1 MKEFK
6 DTLAGF
12 VLFFLTTII
21 NVTLAI
27 IIFYFVQHK
36 STWMIVISIIA
47 LVIVVS
53 LFMTIFDYFRRKTM
67 ITKPLKEILDATES
81 LAKGNFDFN
90 IRYNHSYENF
100 DEFDLIKDYLKKMA
114 NELKKN
120 QMINNDFISNVS
132 HEIKTPLSVIT
143 NYAKLL
149 ENEKLT
155 KEERKQYLNNLKHA
169 TKKLSDLVTNIL
181 RLNKLEN
188 QKLIPEIKRFNISEL
203 IINKIIQYESIIEEK
218 NIELDVN
225 IQEDLYINSEESY
238 IEIIVNNL
246 LTNAIKFTNEKGTI
260 SVSLQKNK
268 NEYEIKVK
276 DTGIG
281 MNAETGKH
289 IFDKFYQGDTSHASE
304 GNGLGLALVKKVI
317 DIIGGSISVESKLNE
332 GTTFIVTVKEN

>member
-47 LVIVVS
+47 LVIVMS

-120 QMINNDFISNVS
+120 QMINNDFISNFS

-155 KEERKQYLNNLKHA
+155 KEERKQYLNSLKHA

-289 IFDKFYQGDTSHASE
+289 IFDKFYQGDTSRSSI
-304 GNGLGLALVKKVI
+304 GNGLGLTLVKKVI
-317 DIIGGSISVESKLNE
+317 DILGGSIKVESEIGK
-332 GTTFIVTVKEN
+332 GTTFTVVLKEK

>member
-12 VLFFLTTII
+12 ILFFLTTII

-36 STWMIVISIIA
+36 STWMIAISIIA
-47 LVIVVS
+47 LVIVMS

-81 LAKGNFDFN
+81 LAKGTFDFN

-188 QKLIPEIKRFNISEL
+188 QKLIPEIKRFNLSEL

-289 IFDKFYQGDTSHASE
+289 IFDKFYQGDTSHHKE
-304 GNGLGLALVKKVI
+304 GNGLGLSLVKKVI
-317 DIIGGSISVESKLNE
+317 DIIGGSISVESEINK
-332 GTTFIVTVKEN
+332 GTTFIVLIKEN

>member
-47 LVIVVS
+47 LVIVMS

-120 QMINNDFISNVS
+120 QMINNDFISNFS

-155 KEERKQYLNNLKHA
+155 KEERKQYLNSLKHA

-289 IFDKFYQGDTSHASE
+289 IFDKFYQGDTSHHKE
-304 GNGLGLALVKKVI
+304 GNGLGLSLVKKVI
-317 DIIGGSISVESKLNE
+317 DIIGGSISVESEINK
-332 GTTFIVTVKEN
+332 GTTFIVLIKEN

>member
-47 LVIVVS
+47 LVIVMS

-289 IFDKFYQGDTSHASE
+289 IFDKFYQGDTSHHKE
-304 GNGLGLALVKKVI
+304 GNGLGLSLVKKVI
-317 DIIGGSISVESKLNE
+317 DIIGGSISVESKINK
-332 GTTFIVTVKEN
+332 GTTFIVLIKEN

>member
-1 MKEFK
+1 MSRN
-6 DTLAGF
+6 T
-12 VLFFLTTII
+12 
-21 NVTLAI
+21 
-27 IIFYFVQHK
+27 
-36 STWMIVISIIA
+36 
-47 LVIVVS
+47 
-53 LFMTIFDYFRRKTM
+53 
-67 ITKPLKEILDATES
+67 
-81 LAKGNFDFN
+81 
-90 IRYNHSYENF
+90 
-100 DEFDLIKDYLKKMA
+100 
-114 NELKKN
+114 
-120 QMINNDFISNVS
+120 
-132 HEIKTPLSVIT
+132 
-143 NYAKLL
+143 KLL

-289 IFDKFYQGDTSHASE
+289 IFDKFYQGDTSHHKE
-304 GNGLGLALVKKVI
+304 GNGLGLSLVKKVI
-317 DIIGGSISVESKLNE
+317 DIIGGSISVESEINK
-332 GTTFIVTVKEN
+332 GTTFIVLIKEN

>member
-12 VLFFLTTII
+12 VLFFLTTIM

-36 STWMIVISIIA
+36 NTWMIAISIIA
-47 LVIVVS
+47 LVIVMS

-155 KEERKQYLNNLKHA
+155 KEERKQYLNSLKHA

-188 QKLIPEIKRFNISEL
+188 QKLIPEIKRFNLSEL

-260 SVSLQKNK
+260 SVSLQKSK

-289 IFDKFYQGDTSHASE
+289 IFDKFYQGDTSHHKE
-304 GNGLGLALVKKVI
+304 GNGLGLSLVKKVI
-317 DIIGGSISVESKLNE
+317 DIIGGSISVESEINK
-332 GTTFIVTVKEN
+332 GTTFIVLIKEN

>member
-1 MKEFK
+1 M
-6 DTLAGF
+6 
-12 VLFFLTTII
+12 
-21 NVTLAI
+21 AI
-27 IIFYFVQHK
+27 FWIR
-36 STWMIVISIIA
+36 
-47 LVIVVS
+47 
-53 LFMTIFDYFRRKTM
+53 FRGGV
-67 ITKPLKEILDATES
+67 E
-81 LAKGNFDFN
+81 
-90 IRYNHSYENF
+90 
-100 DEFDLIKDYLKKMA
+100 
-114 NELKKN
+114 
-120 QMINNDFISNVS
+120 
-132 HEIKTPLSVIT
+132 
-143 NYAKLL
+143 
-149 ENEKLT
+149 
-155 KEERKQYLNNLKHA
+155 
-169 TKKLSDLVTNIL
+169 NIL

-289 IFDKFYQGDTSHASE
+289 IFDKFYQGDTSHHKE
-304 GNGLGLALVKKVI
+304 GNGLGLSLVKKVI
-317 DIIGGSISVESKLNE
+317 DIIGGSISVESEINK
-332 GTTFIVTVKEN
+332 GTTFIVLIKEN